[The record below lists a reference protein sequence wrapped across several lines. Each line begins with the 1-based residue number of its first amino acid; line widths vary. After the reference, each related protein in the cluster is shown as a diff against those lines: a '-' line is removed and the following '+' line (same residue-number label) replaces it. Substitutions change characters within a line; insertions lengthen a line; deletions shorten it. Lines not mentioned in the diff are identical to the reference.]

1 MESASPN
8 SLGGILWSSRMILFL
23 DFDGVLHPYPL
34 GRAGKHLAAL
44 PRLWQILD
52 AVPELSVVISST
64 WREEYSLA
72 ELAGWLT
79 AGGGERFAARFIGVT
94 PIMDSP
100 DDYVPGIR
108 QREIEAWLAAHH
120 AADQPY
126 VIVDDMEAYFD
137 VSCKHLYLVDATT
150 GLTPA
155 DADRIVARCATLKR
169 NAS

>member
-1 MESASPN
+1 
-8 SLGGILWSSRMILFL
+8 MILFL

-34 GRAGKHLAAL
+34 GRAGKPLSAL
-44 PRLWQILD
+44 PLLWRILD

-64 WREEYSLA
+64 WREEYAFA
-72 ELAGWLT
+72 ELAEWLT
-79 AGGGERFAARFIGVT
+79 AGGGERFGARLIGTT

-120 AADQPY
+120 ATDHPY
-126 VIVDDMEAYFD
+126 VIVDDMAAYFD
-137 VSCKHLYLVDATT
+137 LSCENLYLVDAAT

-155 DADRIVARCATLKR
+155 DADSIIARCRALKR
-169 NAS
+169 STS